1 MHTAPPP
8 GAFEPQA
15 PFAPNHVP
23 SGQPQWVGPPPY
35 RQSKMWVPPPPPRPA
50 PRPAPLRIRELAAAG
65 GIAVAV
71 DVALFKRGAE
81 GLAIGG
87 LGLALLFLV
96 LPAALALAARA
107 RRTSMRLGVIAGLLA
122 AVAARCAYDPTTGSV
137 LSGLAL
143 MVLFTLTLRARR
155 TFLPEAMVSA
165 LSAIAMM
172 PSRVGAAFAG
182 VQRVA
187 ARTRVG
193 KISILPIVIPLAL
206 SAVFAGV
213 FALANPLVAHG
224 LDVAFTAVASV
235 VTLPS
240 PLRVFFWAASLIGAF
255 ALLRPAIRLA
265 KGSEAAVAEGEAT
278 PTSLLVARNALG
290 ALNVLFF
297 LYNALDAACLWSG
310 ATPAG
315 MTTQKYAHAGAFW
328 LTIALVMCTGVVGVM
343 FRGPL
348 SHDVRAKTA
357 RTLAYVWMAQ
367 GLVLALGTYRR
378 IAIHITHSGL
388 SDLRIVGITGT
399 TLVVAGVIAVALKL
413 HRRHTFTWLVRRQL
427 DAFALALVLYA
438 VFPTHLVSARVNV
451 ARIEGGEYAPVLHMF
466 RQSQQPE
473 SAAELLPLLHHKDLR
488 VRQGVA
494 TLLEQEQKSLAASVT
509 QQGSWRE
516 RDLVSRR
523 TLTALDAAGP
533 QISAALGTVD
543 RSAARHVLLELSR
556 VADEG
561 RSLEELLAVPDA
573 DEVSRQNAG
582 GRRTRSDVY

>member
-1 MHTAPPP
+1 MQTAPPP
-8 GAFEPQA
+8 GALEPQA
-15 PFAPNHVP
+15 HFAPNYVP
-23 SGQPQWVGPPPY
+23 GGQPQWVGPPPY
-35 RQSKMWVPPPPPRPA
+35 RQSKMWVPPPPRPPA
-50 PRPAPLRIRELAAAG
+50 PRPAPLRITELAAAG
-65 GIAVAV
+65 AIAVAV
-71 DVALFKRGAE
+71 DVALFSHA
-81 GLAIGG
+81 GLSVGG
-87 LGLALLFLV
+87 FGLALLFV
-96 LPAALALAARA
+96 LLPTALALAARA
-107 RRTSMRLGVIAGLLA
+107 RRTSVRLGVIAGLLA
-122 AVAARCAYDPTTGSV
+122 AVAVRCAYDPTTGSV

-143 MVLFTLTLRARR
+143 IVLFTLTLRARR

-165 LSAIAMM
+165 LSALAKI
-172 PSRVGAAFAG
+172 PSRIGAAFAG
-182 VQRVA
+182 LQRVA

-193 KISILPIVIPLAL
+193 KISVLPIVIPLAL
-206 SAVFAGV
+206 SGVFAGV
-213 FALANPLVAHG
+213 FALANPVVAHG
-224 LDVAFTAVASV
+224 LDVACTAIASV
-235 VTLPS
+235 VAFPS
-240 PLRVFFWAASLIGAF
+240 PLRIFFWAISLVAAF

-265 KGSEAAVAEGEAT
+265 QGSEAAVADGEAT

-348 SHDVRAKTA
+348 SHDARAKTS

-378 IAIHITHSGL
+378 IAIHIAHSGL

-399 TLVVAGVIAVALKL
+399 TLVVAGVVAVALKL

-473 SAAELLPLLHHKDLR
+473 SAAELLPLLQHKDLR

-494 TLLEQEQKSLAASVT
+494 ALLETEQKSLAAGVG

-516 RDLVSRR
+516 RDVASRA
-523 TLTALDAAGP
+523 TIQKLDAAGP
-533 QISAALGTVD
+533 QISAVLGTVD

-561 RSLEELLAVPDA
+561 RAWEELLAVPDA
-573 DEVSRQNAG
+573 DEFSRRNSG
-582 GRRTRSDVY
+582 GGTRTRSDVY

>member
-1 MHTAPPP
+1 M
-8 GAFEPQA
+8 
-15 PFAPNHVP
+15 
-23 SGQPQWVGPPPY
+23 
-35 RQSKMWVPPPPPRPA
+35 
-50 PRPAPLRIRELAAAG
+50 
-65 GIAVAV
+65 
-71 DVALFKRGAE
+71 
-81 GLAIGG
+81 
-87 LGLALLFLV
+87 
-96 LPAALALAARA
+96 
-107 RRTSMRLGVIAGLLA
+107 
-122 AVAARCAYDPTTGSV
+122 
-137 LSGLAL
+137 
-143 MVLFTLTLRARR
+143 
-155 TFLPEAMVSA
+155 
-165 LSAIAMM
+165 
-172 PSRVGAAFAG
+172 
-182 VQRVA
+182 
-187 ARTRVG
+187 
-193 KISILPIVIPLAL
+193 IPLAL
-206 SAVFAGV
+206 SGVFAGV
-213 FALANPLVAHG
+213 FALANPVVAHG
-224 LDVAFTAVASV
+224 LDVACTAIASV
-235 VTLPS
+235 VAFPS
-240 PLRVFFWAASLIGAF
+240 PLRIFFWAISLVAAF

-265 KGSEAAVAEGEAT
+265 QGSEAAVADGEAT

-348 SHDVRAKTA
+348 SHDARAKTS

-378 IAIHITHSGL
+378 IAIHIAHSGL

-399 TLVVAGVIAVALKL
+399 TLVVAGVVAVALKL

-473 SAAELLPLLHHKDLR
+473 SAAELLPLLQHKDLR

-494 TLLEQEQKSLAASVT
+494 ALLETEQKSLAAGVG

-516 RDLVSRR
+516 RDVASRA
-523 TLTALDAAGP
+523 TIQKLDAAGP
-533 QISAALGTVD
+533 QISAVLGTVD

-561 RSLEELLAVPDA
+561 RSWEELLAVPDA
-573 DEVSRQNAG
+573 DEFSRRNSG
-582 GRRTRSDVY
+582 GGTRTRSDVY